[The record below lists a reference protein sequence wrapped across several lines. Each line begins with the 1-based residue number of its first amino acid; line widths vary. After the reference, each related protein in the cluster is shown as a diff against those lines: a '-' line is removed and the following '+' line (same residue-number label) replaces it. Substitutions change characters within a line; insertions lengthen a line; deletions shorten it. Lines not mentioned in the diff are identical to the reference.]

1 MIIEDLLENI
11 YFFAVLNFFTIKMN
25 EGSFKTSKE
34 EKQLIQQIKKAAV
47 LGSGVMGSGIAAHL
61 ANIGIPTLL
70 LDIVPRELTEQE
82 KNKGLTLEDKVV
94 RNRISATAIQKLLKQ
109 KPAPLTSK
117 KNIALIEAGNFE
129 DDMEKLK
136 DVDWIIEVVVENLD
150 IKKQIF
156 ERVDANRKP
165 GSIVSSNTSGISVEA
180 MIEGRSDDFKKH
192 FLGTHF
198 FNPPRYLKL
207 LEIIPT
213 KETAPEVLSF
223 MKKFGEDVLGK
234 GVVEAKDTPNFIA
247 NRIGTYGLLVTVREM
262 IKGGYSVG
270 EVDSV
275 TGPLIGRP
283 KSATFRTLD
292 VVGLDTFAHVARNVY
307 EKVEGAEKEVFEV
320 PAFMNKMIENGW
332 LGSKSGQG
340 FFLKQGKEILEINPE
355 TLEYGPR
362 KKLSAPSIE
371 LANQAKGTANK
382 LKTLVFANDRA
393 GQLLWSI
400 FAPVF
405 VYSAELVG
413 VIADDIVAIDR
424 AMKWG
429 FGWSQGP
436 FESWDALGVEKVVS
450 RMEAE
455 GLAVPAW
462 VKEMLEKGIASF
474 YKEDENGDVYFY
486 HNGEYKLIEENPK
499 VINLAKI
506 KKQKGVIK
514 KNSGASL
521 IDIGDGVA
529 LLEFHSKSNA
539 IGPDILQ
546 MINFAID
553 EVEKNYKGL
562 VIGNQGKNFCV
573 GANLAMILME
583 AQDDNIFDLD
593 LVVRQFQQASMKIK
607 YSSKPV
613 VVAPFGMTLGGGA
626 EVCLPAAHIQASSET
641 YMGLV
646 EVGVGLIPGGGGN
659 KELYIKHL
667 NSLPNGV
674 EVDLQNIANKVF
686 ESIAMAKV
694 STSAEEARENN
705 FLSKADGISFNS
717 DHLIY
722 DAKQAV
728 LALYEKGYRPPVR
741 RKIPVVGE
749 TGYATLLLAA
759 QSMYY
764 SGYISEHDLKIA
776 KKLAYVIAGGKVP
789 YGTEVD
795 EQYLLD
801 LEREAFLSLV
811 AEPKTQQRMQH
822 MLLKGKPLRN

>member
-1 MIIEDLLENI
+1 M
-11 YFFAVLNFFTIKMN
+11 
-25 EGSFKTSKE
+25 
-34 EKQLIQQIKKAAV
+34 IQQIKKAAV

-70 LDIVPRELTEQE
+70 LDISPRELTDAE
-82 KNKGLTLEDKVV
+82 KAKGLTLEDKAV
-94 RNRISATAIQKLLKQ
+94 RNRISEGNRQKLLKQ
-109 KPAPLTSK
+109 KPSPLTSK

-129 DDMEKLK
+129 DDMERLK
-136 DVDWIIEVVVENLD
+136 DVDWIIEVVVESLA
-150 IKKQIF
+150 IKKQVF
-156 ERVDANRKP
+156 EKVDQSRKP

-180 MIEGRSDDFKKH
+180 MSEGRSEDFQKH

-213 KETAPEVLSF
+213 KNTSFEVLSF
-223 MKKFGEDVLGK
+223 MKQFGEDVLGK

-247 NRIGTYGLLVTVREM
+247 NRIGTYGLLVTVQEM
-262 IKGGYSVG
+262 IKGGYSIG
-270 EVDSV
+270 EVDSI

-292 VVGLDTFAHVARNVY
+292 VVGLDTFIHVANNVY
-307 EKVEGAEKEVFEV
+307 DQVNGKEKEVFEV
-320 PAFMNKMIENGW
+320 PGFMKVMQEKGW

-340 FFLKQGKEILEINPE
+340 FFLKKGKEILELNPE
-355 TLEYGPR
+355 SLEYGPR
-362 KKLSAPSIE
+362 KKLKTASTE
-371 LANQAKGTANK
+371 LSKQEKGTPGK
-382 LKTLVFANDRA
+382 LKALVYSDDRA
-393 GQLLWSI
+393 GQLLWNILSP
-400 FAPVF
+400 ALL
-405 VYSAELVG
+405 YSAQLLGE
-413 VIADDIVAIDR
+413 IADDVTAIDK

-429 FGWSQGP
+429 FGWELGP
-436 FESWDALGVEKVVS
+436 FETWDAIGVGKSVQK
-450 RMEAE
+450 MEDAGE
-455 GLAVPAW
+455 EVPAW
-462 VKEMLEKGIASF
+462 VKDMLEKGFDSF
-474 YKEDENGDVYFY
+474 YKEEEGKQYFY
-486 HNGEYKLIEENPK
+486 HHGEYRLIEENPK
-499 VINLAKI
+499 AINLKQL

-514 KNSGASL
+514 KNTGASL
-521 IDIGDGVA
+521 IDLGDGVA
-529 LLEFHSKSNA
+529 LLEFHSQSNA
-539 IGPDILQ
+539 IGLDIIQ
-546 MINFAID
+546 MINFAVD

-573 GANLAMILME
+573 GANLGMILME
-583 AQDDNIFDLD
+583 AQDDNIYELD
-593 LVVRQFQQASMKIK
+593 MVVRQFQNAMMKIK
-607 YSSKPV
+607 YSAKPV
-613 VVAPFGMTLGGGA
+613 VAAPFGMTLGGGA

-646 EVGVGLIPGGGGN
+646 EVGVGLIPGGSGN

-667 NSLPNGV
+667 ESMPNGV
-674 EVDLQNIANKVF
+674 EFDLQKVANKVF

-694 STSAEEARENN
+694 STSGEEARDNN
-705 FLSKADGISFNS
+705 FLNLADGISVNG
-717 DHLIY
+717 DHLLY

-728 LALYEKGYRPPVR
+728 LALYKKGYKPPVR
-741 RKIPVVGE
+741 KKVPVVGE
-749 TGYATLLLAA
+749 TGYATLLLGA
-759 QSMYY
+759 QAMLY

-811 AEPKTQQRMQH
+811 AEPKSQQRMQH